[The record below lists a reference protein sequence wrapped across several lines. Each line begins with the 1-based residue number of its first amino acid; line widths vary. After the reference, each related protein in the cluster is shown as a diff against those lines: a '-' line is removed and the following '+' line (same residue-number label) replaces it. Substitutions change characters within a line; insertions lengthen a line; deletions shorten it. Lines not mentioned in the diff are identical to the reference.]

1 MLPPWEPAAPT
12 EEPSP
17 RLHCSEPSV
26 SISPTAEMPEK
37 DAAVSLGVEYTQ
49 REHQQGYDCLQYELC
64 KYRELTLSWQHL
76 MGVTGGQIQVQ
87 EVEMFSKRKV
97 L

>member
-37 DAAVSLGVEYTQ
+37 DAAMSLGVQYAQ
-49 REHQQGYDCLQYELC
+49 RETISRGTTAYSMNCV
-64 KYRELTLSWQHL
+64 KYRELTVSWQQSH
-76 MGVTGGQIQVQ
+76 GSYRGTNSGPGSGNV
-87 EVEMFSKRKV
+87 
-97 L
+97 